1 MGVSHTAG
9 EENGPG
15 GGGACWQPNQP
26 PASNRG
32 GCAGL
37 TSRFSSGMNS
47 TAQVTFHFSYCSR
60 HNTSASNASARKKT
74 NKKETLPLI
83 LSLVT
88 RTRLF
93 PCFIFVC
100 FCVSPPPAGQVASLT
115 GTALLDLN
123 IGQLRRLP
131 RFVTFDLTALPIERT
146 SEISKKQT
154 KTFTWGIKWSFIF

>member
-1 MGVSHTAG
+1 MW
-9 EENGPG
+9 
-15 GGGACWQPNQP
+15 WQPNQP
-26 PASNRG
+26 PASNRS

-37 TSRFSSGMNS
+37 TSCFRDEF
-47 TAQVTFHFSYCSR
+47 YCSSDFSLLLLLSSQHKR
-60 HNTSASNASARKKT
+60 VKGFRKKT
-74 NKKETLPLI
+74 KTKKNLPLI
-83 LSLVT
+83 LNLVT
-88 RTRLF
+88 HTRLF

-154 KTFTWGIKWSFIF
+154 KTFMWGIKWSFIF